1 MMVLFPTVLVFL
13 LGVAL
18 GIFLRLDRWKVVEI
32 EVQNVVDVVNCRSC
46 NKLRD
51 TVQRYASEAMAEG
64 SSHWLPVIQVKGEL
78 VIDWQLMNV
87 AKRVGRPRKP
97 SKK

>member
-1 MMVLFPTVLVFL
+1 MLLIPTVLVFC
-13 LGVAL
+13 LGIAL
-18 GIFLRLDRWKVVEI
+18 GIFLRLDRWKVVEV

-51 TVQRYASEAMAEG
+51 TVQRYATAAMAEN
-64 SSHWLPVIQVKGEL
+64 SPYWLPVVGVKGEM
-78 VIDWQLMNV
+78 VIDWQLMDV
-87 AKRVGRPRKP
+87 QKRVGRPRKT